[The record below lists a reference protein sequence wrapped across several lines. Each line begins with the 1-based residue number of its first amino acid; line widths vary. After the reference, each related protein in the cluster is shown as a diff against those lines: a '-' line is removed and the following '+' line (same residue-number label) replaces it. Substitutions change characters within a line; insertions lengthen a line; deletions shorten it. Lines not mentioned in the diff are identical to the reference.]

1 MIKVTKTE
9 LPIDQRLD
17 AKVTGEPENLNEKDK
32 LSVLQAEYTIAKSA
46 VPNYETLKKELST
59 YSVELPTNPDIG
71 ELSKINKLYAIAQS
85 FASRV
90 TAIEMVAIDNHARW
104 GRLHNFMEGYIEDR
118 ESALLITEDV
128 MSYGNAKLQ
137 QAKVRT
143 MLKKEYA
150 TFATLQTKL
159 SEAESFKRMV
169 ETRKKDLAS
178 VLTTLGKQV
187 KALSVEQNLMH

>member
-1 MIKVTKTE
+1 
-9 LPIDQRLD
+9 
-17 AKVTGEPENLNEKDK
+17 
-32 LSVLQAEYTIAKSA
+32 
-46 VPNYETLKKELST
+46 
-59 YSVELPTNPDIG
+59 
-71 ELSKINKLYAIAQS
+71 
-85 FASRV
+85 
-90 TAIEMVAIDNHARW
+90 
-104 GRLHNFMEGYIEDR
+104 
-118 ESALLITEDV
+118 
-128 MSYGNAKLQ
+128 
-137 QAKVRT
+137 